1 MKARK
6 VVLVDAIRTA
16 FGKAGEKGV
25 FWNTR
30 ADDMVVKV
38 IRELIRRNPKVKPEM
53 IEENAWGV
61 FCQEKDQGLTLG
73 RTTVILSG
81 LPVETAGYSIDRMCA
96 GGMSALTTAASE
108 IALGAFDCAI
118 AGGVEHM
125 GHHPMG
131 ATADPN
137 SRFLTDKLVDQS
149 AMSMG
154 ETAENLHDMFP
165 DITKE
170 MADEYALVCQA
181 KAKKAIDSGKIAKM
195 IVPMTVY
202 TKEGWAVADRDE
214 QPRPET
220 TMEGLAELR
229 TPFRVMGKV
238 TAGNSSGLNDGAAGA
253 LLMSKDMAEDLGI
266 EPKMEM
272 KAFTYAGVN
281 PEIMGIGPIP
291 ATHKALKIAGL
302 KMDDIGLIELNEA
315 FAVQA
320 VAFIKEFG
328 LEYPDDPRLNI
339 FGGAIAFG
347 HPLASSGVRL
357 ALHLMHGF
365 AAHPE
370 VKYGLT
376 TMCVGLGQGGTVI
389 WKNLQRNDKKESK
402 KQEKKQEKRE
412 EKEKK
417 EDKKDKKG

>member
-16 FGKAGEKGV
+16 FGRAGEKGV

-38 IRELIRRNPKVKPEM
+38 IRELMRRNPQLKPEM
-53 IEENAWGV
+53 VEENAWGV

-73 RTTVILSG
+73 RTSVILSG
-81 LPVETAGYSIDRMCA
+81 LPETVAGYSIDRMCA
-96 GGMSALTTAASE
+96 GGMSAITTAASA
-108 IALGAFDCAI
+108 IALGGCDVAI

-137 SRFLTDKLVDQS
+137 PRFLTDKLVDQS

-154 ETAENLHDMFP
+154 MTAENLHDMFP
-165 DITKE
+165 EISKE
-170 MADEYALVCQA
+170 MTDEYSMLCQQKAA
-181 KAKKAIDSGKIAKM
+181 KAIQSGKIGEM

-202 TKEGWAVADRDE
+202 TKNGWVVADKDE

-220 TMEGLAELR
+220 TLEGLGKLK

-238 TAGNSSGLNDGAAGA
+238 TAGNSSGLNDGAAGCI
-253 LLMSKDMAEDLGI
+253 LMTAEKAEELGLQ
-266 EPKMEM
+266 PKMEL
-272 KAFTYAGVN
+272 KAFAYAGVK

-291 ATHKALKIAGL
+291 ATHRALKNAGL
-302 KMDDIGLIELNEA
+302 TIDDIGLIELNEA

-320 VAFIKEFG
+320 IAFMNEFG
-328 LEYPDDPRLNI
+328 LKFPDEPKMNI
-339 FGGAIAFG
+339 YGGAIAFG

-357 ALHLMHGF
+357 ACHLMHGF
-365 AAHPE
+365 KEHPE

-389 WKNLQRNDKKESK
+389 WKNLQRDGKKESK
-402 KQEKKQEKRE
+402 DR
-412 EKEKK
+412 KE
-417 EDKKDKKG
+417 

>member
-1 MKARK
+1 MKTRK

-16 FGKAGEKGV
+16 FGRAGEKGI
-25 FWNTR
+25 FWYTR

-38 IRELIRRNPKVKPEM
+38 IRELVRRNPLVKPEM

-73 RTTVILSG
+73 RTSVILAG
-81 LPVETAGYSIDRMCA
+81 LPVTTAGYSIDRMCA
-96 GGMSALTTAASE
+96 GGMSAITSAAAE
-108 IALGAFDCAI
+108 IAVGACDVAI

-137 SRFLTDKLVDQS
+137 PRFLTDKLVDPS

-170 MADEYALVCQA
+170 MADEYSLHCQKKAA
-181 KAKKAIDSGKIAKM
+181 KAIQSGKISEM

-202 TKEGWAVADRDE
+202 TKNGWVVADKDE

-220 TMEGLAELR
+220 TMEGLANLR
-229 TPFRVMGKV
+229 TPFRVMGRV

-253 LLMSKDMAEDLGI
+253 LLMSLDKAEELGI
-266 EPKMEM
+266 EPKMEL
-272 KAFTYAGVN
+272 KAFAYAGVR

-291 ATHKALKIAGL
+291 ATHKVLKIAG
-302 KMDDIGLIELNEA
+302 MSIDEIGLIELNEA

-320 VAFIKEFG
+320 IAFMKEFG
-328 LEYPDDPRLNI
+328 LTFPDDPRLNI
-339 FGGAIAFG
+339 YGGAIAFG

-357 ALHLMHGF
+357 ACHLMHAF
-365 AAHPE
+365 AEHPE

-376 TMCVGLGQGGTVI
+376 TMCVGLGQGGSII
-389 WKNLQRNDKKESK
+389 WKNLQRNDKKQKAE
-402 KQEKKQEKRE
+402 
-412 EKEKK
+412 EKK
-417 EDKKDKKG
+417 EKDKKKKED

>member
-1 MKARK
+1 MKSRK

-16 FGKAGEKGV
+16 FGRAGEKGI

-38 IRELIRRNPKVKPEM
+38 IRELLRRNPQVKPELV
-53 IEENAWGV
+53 EENAWGA

-73 RTTVILSG
+73 RTSVILAG
-81 LPVETAGYSIDRMCA
+81 LPATTAGYSIDRMCA
-96 GGMSALTTAASE
+96 GGMSAITTAASE
-108 IALGAFDCAI
+108 IALGACDVAI

-137 SRFLTDKLVDQS
+137 PRFLTDKLVDPS
-149 AMSMG
+149 ALSMG

-165 DITKE
+165 RITKE
-170 MADEYALVCQA
+170 MSDEYSLHCQERAA
-181 KAKKAIDSGKIAKM
+181 KAIGSGKIAEM

-202 TKEGWAVADRDE
+202 TKGGWMVADKDE

-220 TMEGLAELR
+220 TMEGLIKLK
-229 TPFRVMGKV
+229 TPFRVMGRV

-253 LLMSKDMAEDLGI
+253 LLMSLEKAEELGV
-266 EPKMEM
+266 EPKMQLE
-272 KAFTYAGVN
+272 AFAYSGVS

-302 KMDDIGLIELNEA
+302 TIDDIGLIELNEA

-320 VAFIKEFG
+320 VAFMEEFG
-328 LEYPDDPRLNI
+328 LNFPEDPRLNI
-339 FGGAIAFG
+339 YGGAIAFG

-357 ALHLMHGF
+357 ACHLMHGF
-365 AAHPE
+365 SSHPD
-370 VKYGLT
+370 VKYGIT
-376 TMCVGLGQGGTVI
+376 TMCVGLGQGGTVV
-389 WKNLQRNDKKESK
+389 WKNLQRNGKKDQK
-402 KQEKKQEKRE
+402 E
-412 EKEKK
+412 E
-417 EDKKDKKG
+417 KKDKGKKEKDV

>member
-1 MKARK
+1 MKTRK

-16 FGKAGEKGV
+16 FGRAGEKGV
-25 FWNTR
+25 FWHTR

-38 IRELIRRNPKVKPEM
+38 IRELVRRNPQVKPEM

-73 RTTVILSG
+73 RTSVILAG
-81 LPVETAGYSIDRMCA
+81 LPVTTAGYSIDRMCA
-96 GGMSALTTAASE
+96 GGMSAITSAASE
-108 IALGAFDCAI
+108 IAVGACDVAI

-137 SRFLTDKLVDQS
+137 PRFLTDKLVDPS

-170 MADEYALVCQA
+170 MADEYSLHCQRKAA
-181 KAKKAIDSGKIAKM
+181 KAIQSGKIAEM

-202 TKEGWAVADRDE
+202 TKNGWVVADKDE

-220 TMEGLAELR
+220 TLEGLANLR
-229 TPFRVMGKV
+229 TPFRVMGRV

-253 LLMSKDMAEDLGI
+253 LLMSMDKAEELGI
-266 EPKMEM
+266 EPKMEL
-272 KAFTYAGVN
+272 KAFAYAGVR

-291 ATHKALKIAGL
+291 ATHKALKIAG
-302 KMDDIGLIELNEA
+302 MTIDDIGLIELNEA

-320 VAFIKEFG
+320 IAFMKEFG
-328 LEYPDDPRLNI
+328 LTFPDDPRLNI
-339 FGGAIAFG
+339 YGGAIAFG

-357 ALHLMHGF
+357 ACHLMHAF
-365 AAHPE
+365 AEHPE

-376 TMCVGLGQGGTVI
+376 TMCVGLGQGGSVI
-389 WKNLQRNDKKESK
+389 WKNLQRNGKKEKAEDKKEKDK
-402 KQEKKQEKRE
+402 K
-412 EKEKK
+412 KK
-417 EDKKDKKG
+417 ED

>member
-38 IRELIRRNPKVKPEM
+38 IRELLRRNPLVKPEM

-73 RTTVILSG
+73 RTSVILAG
-81 LPVETAGYSIDRMCA
+81 LPETTAGFSIDRMCA
-96 GGMSALTTAASE
+96 GGMSALTAAAGE
-108 IALGAFDCAI
+108 IALGACDVAI

-137 SRFLTDKLVDQS
+137 PRFLTDKLVDSS

-165 DITKE
+165 EITKE
-170 MADEYALVCQA
+170 MADEYSIQCQ
-181 KAKKAIDSGKIAKM
+181 KKAEQAAKSGKIGKM

-202 TKEGWAVADRDE
+202 TKNGWVVADKDE

-220 TMEGLAELR
+220 TMEGLAKLR
-229 TPFRVMGKV
+229 TPFRVMGNV

-253 LLMSKDMAEDLGI
+253 LLMSMDKAEELGI
-266 EPKMEM
+266 EPKMQL
-272 KAFTYAGVN
+272 KSFAYAGVK

-302 KMDDIGLIELNEA
+302 SIDDIGLVELNEA

-320 VAFIKEFG
+320 VAFMKEFG
-328 LEYPDDPRLNI
+328 LQYPDDPRLNI
-339 FGGAIAFG
+339 YGGAIAFG

-357 ALHLMHGF
+357 ACHLMHGF
-365 AAHPE
+365 AERPD

-389 WKNLQRNDKKESK
+389 WKNLQGNGKKASK
-402 KQEKKQEKRE
+402 E
-412 EKEKK
+412 EHKEEHKDKEKK
-417 EDKKDKKG
+417 KKKE

>member
-6 VVLVDAIRTA
+6 VVLVDAVRTA
-16 FGKAGEKGV
+16 FGRAGEKGI

-38 IRELIRRNPKVKPEM
+38 IRELLRRNPKIPPEM
-53 IEENAWGV
+53 IGENAWGV

-73 RTTVILSG
+73 RTSVILAG
-81 LPVETAGYSIDRMCA
+81 LPNTCAGYSIDRMCA
-96 GGMSALTTAASE
+96 GGMSAITTAASE
-108 IALGAFDCAI
+108 VALGACDVAI

-137 SRFLTDKLVDQS
+137 PRFLTDKLVDPS

-170 MADEYALVCQA
+170 MTDEYSLNCQR
-181 KAKKAIDSGKIAKM
+181 KADAAIKSGKIGEM
-195 IVPMTVY
+195 VVPMTVY
-202 TKEGWAVADRDE
+202 TKGGWMVADKDE

-220 TMEGLAELR
+220 TLEGLANLR
-229 TPFRVMGKV
+229 TPFRVMGRI

-253 LLMSKDMAEDLGI
+253 ILMAKDTAEELGI
-266 EPKMEM
+266 QPKMEL
-272 KAFTYAGVN
+272 KAFAYAGVQ

-291 ATHKALKIAGL
+291 ATHKALKVAGL
-302 KMDDIGLIELNEA
+302 TMDDIGLVELNEA

-320 VAFIKEFG
+320 IAFMKEFG
-328 LEYPDDPRLNI
+328 LQLPDDPRLNI
-339 FGGAIAFG
+339 YGGAIAFG
-347 HPLASSGVRL
+347 HPLASSGIRL
-357 ALHLMHGF
+357 ACHLMHAF
-365 AAHPE
+365 AERPD

-389 WKNLQRNDKKESK
+389 WKNLQRNGKSK
-402 KQEKKQEKRE
+402 NEEAGDEPK

-417 EDKKDKKG
+417 KKKE

>member
-1 MKARK
+1 MKTRK

-16 FGKAGEKGV
+16 FGRAGEKGV
-25 FWNTR
+25 FWHTR

-38 IRELIRRNPKVKPEM
+38 IRELVRRNPQVKPEM

-73 RTTVILSG
+73 RTSVILAG
-81 LPVETAGYSIDRMCA
+81 LPVTTAGYSIDRMCA
-96 GGMSALTTAASE
+96 GGMSAITSAASE
-108 IALGAFDCAI
+108 IAVGACDVAI

-137 SRFLTDKLVDQS
+137 PRFLTDKLVDPS

-170 MADEYALVCQA
+170 MADEYSLHCQKKAA
-181 KAKKAIDSGKIAKM
+181 KAIQSGKIAEM

-202 TKEGWAVADRDE
+202 TKNGWVVADKDE

-220 TMEGLAELR
+220 TLEGLANLR
-229 TPFRVMGKV
+229 TPFRVMGRV

-253 LLMSKDMAEDLGI
+253 LLMSMDKAEELGI
-266 EPKMEM
+266 EPKMEL
-272 KAFTYAGVN
+272 KAFAYAGVR

-291 ATHKALKIAGL
+291 ATHKALKIAG
-302 KMDDIGLIELNEA
+302 MTIDDIGLIELNEA

-320 VAFIKEFG
+320 IAFMKEFG
-328 LEYPDDPRLNI
+328 LTFPDDPRLNI
-339 FGGAIAFG
+339 YGGAIAFG

-357 ALHLMHGF
+357 ACHLMHAF
-365 AAHPE
+365 AEHPE

-376 TMCVGLGQGGTVI
+376 TMCVGLGQGGSVI
-389 WKNLQRNDKKESK
+389 WKNLQRNGKKEKTEDKKEKDK
-402 KQEKKQEKRE
+402 K
-412 EKEKK
+412 KK
-417 EDKKDKKG
+417 ED

>member
-16 FGKAGEKGV
+16 FGRAGEKGI

-38 IRELIRRNPKVKPEM
+38 IRELMRRNPKVKPEM
-53 IEENAWGV
+53 IGENAWGV

-73 RTTVILSG
+73 RTSVILAG
-81 LPVETAGYSIDRMCA
+81 LPETVAGYSIDRMCA
-96 GGMSALTTAASE
+96 GGMSALTTAASA
-108 IALGAFDCAI
+108 IALGSCDVAI

-137 SRFLTDKLVDQS
+137 PRFLTDKLVDSS

-165 DITKE
+165 EITKE
-170 MADEYALVCQA
+170 MTDEYSLLCQ
-181 KAKKAIDSGKIAKM
+181 KKAAAAVNSGKIGEM

-202 TKEGWAVADRDE
+202 TKDGWTVADKDE

-220 TMEGLAELR
+220 TLEGLGKLK
-229 TPFRVMGKV
+229 TPFRVMGRV
-238 TAGNSSGLNDGAAGA
+238 TAGNSSGLNDGAAGCI
-253 LLMSKDMAEDLGI
+253 LMAKDVAEELGI
-266 EPKMEM
+266 QPKM
-272 KAFTYAGVN
+272 KLVSFAYAGVK

-291 ATHKALKIAGL
+291 ATHKALKVAGL
-302 KMDDIGLIELNEA
+302 SMDDMGLVELNEA

-320 VAFIKEFG
+320 IAFMREFG
-328 LEYPDDPRLNI
+328 LDFPADPRMNI
-339 FGGAIAFG
+339 YGGAIAFG
-347 HPLASSGVRL
+347 HPLASSGIRL
-357 ALHLMHGF
+357 ACHLMHGF
-365 AAHPE
+365 AEHPDA
-370 VKYGLT
+370 KYGLT

-389 WKNLQRNDKKESK
+389 WKNLQRNGKKEETEQK
-402 KQEKKQEKRE
+402 EHVE
-412 EKEKK
+412 EKEGKEKK
-417 EDKKDKKG
+417 KKQKG

>member
-16 FGKAGEKGV
+16 FGRAGEKGV

-38 IRELIRRNPKVKPEM
+38 IRELMRRNPKVKPEM
-53 IEENAWGV
+53 VEENAWGV

-73 RTTVILSG
+73 RTSVILSG
-81 LPVETAGYSIDRMCA
+81 LPETCAGYSIDRMCA

-108 IALGAFDCAI
+108 IALGGCDVAI

-137 SRFLTDKLVDQS
+137 PRFLTDKLVDSS

-154 ETAENLHDMFP
+154 MTAENLHDMFP
-165 DITKE
+165 HITKE
-170 MADEYALVCQA
+170 MTDEYSLICQQKAA
-181 KAKKAIDSGKIAKM
+181 KAIQSGKIGEM

-202 TKEGWAVADRDE
+202 TKNGWVVADKDE
-214 QPRPET
+214 QPRPQT
-220 TMEGLAELR
+220 TMEGLASLK
-229 TPFRVMGKV
+229 TPFRVMGKI

-253 LLMSKDMAEDLGI
+253 LLMTLEKAEELGI
-266 EPKMEM
+266 EPKMEL
-272 KAFTYAGVN
+272 KSFSYAGVK

-291 ATHKALKIAGL
+291 ATHKALKAAGL
-302 KMDDIGLIELNEA
+302 SFEDIGLVEMNEA

-320 VAFIKEFG
+320 VAFMEEFG
-328 LEYPDDPRLNI
+328 LNFPDDPKLNI
-339 FGGAIAFG
+339 YGGAIAFG

-357 ALHLMHGF
+357 ALHMMHGF
-365 AAHPE
+365 KEHPE
-370 VKYGLT
+370 AKYGLE
-376 TMCVGLGQGGTVI
+376 TMCVGLGQGGAVI
-389 WKNLQRNDKKESK
+389 WKNLQRDG
-402 KQEKKQEKRE
+402 
-412 EKEKK
+412 
-417 EDKKDKKG
+417 KKDKKEK

>member
-16 FGKAGEKGV
+16 FGRAGEKGV

-38 IRELIRRNPKVKPEM
+38 IRELMRRNPKVKPEM
-53 IEENAWGV
+53 VEENAWGV

-73 RTTVILSG
+73 RTSVILSG
-81 LPVETAGYSIDRMCA
+81 LPETCAGYSIDRMCA

-108 IALGAFDCAI
+108 IALGGCDVAI

-137 SRFLTDKLVDQS
+137 PRFLTDKLVDSS

-154 ETAENLHDMFP
+154 MTAENLHDMFP
-165 DITKE
+165 HITKE
-170 MADEYALVCQA
+170 MTDEYSLICQQKAA
-181 KAKKAIDSGKIAKM
+181 KAIQSGKIGEM

-202 TKEGWAVADRDE
+202 TKNGWVVADKDE
-214 QPRPET
+214 QPRPQT
-220 TMEGLAELR
+220 TMEGLASLK
-229 TPFRVMGKV
+229 TPFRVMGKI

-253 LLMSKDMAEDLGI
+253 LLMTLEKAEELGI
-266 EPKMEM
+266 EPKMEL
-272 KAFTYAGVN
+272 KSFSYAGVK

-291 ATHKALKIAGL
+291 ATHKALKAAGL
-302 KMDDIGLIELNEA
+302 SFEDIGLVEMNEA

-320 VAFIKEFG
+320 VAFMEEFG
-328 LEYPDDPRLNI
+328 LSFPDDPKLNI
-339 FGGAIAFG
+339 YGGAIAFG

-357 ALHLMHGF
+357 ALHMMHGF
-365 AAHPE
+365 KEHPE
-370 VKYGLT
+370 AKYGLE
-376 TMCVGLGQGGTVI
+376 TMCVGLGQGGAVI
-389 WKNLQRNDKKESK
+389 WKNLQRDG
-402 KQEKKQEKRE
+402 
-412 EKEKK
+412 
-417 EDKKDKKG
+417 KKDKKEK